1 MPLASVAPPSA
12 SATRP
17 SRKLPVADRGRAFPE
32 AVASGRPPPPD
43 DALASARAATVVVAP
58 HAKTR
63 SPFLR
68 SSRAGSGVV
77 VSLDGAGGDLRVLTA
92 AHVASLAGPDNRVD
106 IRASDKADAPTRVGS
121 VVAVHPRLDLALIAL
136 DDVRP
141 SVSASGSASVA
152 ARCAFVAR
160 GADQK
165 EDASFP
171 STFAPLAAAP
181 PPVGARVAALG
192 YAMGWSAA
200 FRAAFHAARRRD
212 DPAAGVWGEILATHP
227 ETSGDARD
235 AEDAA
240 DADVA
245 KRTNAASA
253 AAPAAAFALHTAV
266 VASGCSGGPL
276 VSEAG
281 EVVGVHSFGDA
292 FYGGARD
299 VAVATPRRVVRGL
312 GYGAAGPVG
321 PGNTAPTPPSAYA
334 SATVLPAIFA
344 ASDPALAAMCPEL
357 TPDQRKAWIL

>member
-1 MPLASVAPPSA
+1 M
-12 SATRP
+12 
-17 SRKLPVADRGRAFPE
+17 
-32 AVASGRPPPPD
+32 
-43 DALASARAATVVVAP
+43 
-58 HAKTR
+58 
-63 SPFLR
+63 
-68 SSRAGSGVV
+68 V

-92 AHVASLAGPDNRVD
+92 AHVACLAGPDNRVD
-106 IRASDKADAPTRVGS
+106 VRASDAANAPTRVGS

-136 DDVRP
+136 DDVAP
-141 SVSASGSASVA
+141 SVSDIATSRKRDAPEDG
-152 ARCAFVAR
+152 
-160 GADQK
+160 K
-165 EDASFP
+165 EKDVFP
-171 STFAPLAAAP
+171 STFAPLAAAL